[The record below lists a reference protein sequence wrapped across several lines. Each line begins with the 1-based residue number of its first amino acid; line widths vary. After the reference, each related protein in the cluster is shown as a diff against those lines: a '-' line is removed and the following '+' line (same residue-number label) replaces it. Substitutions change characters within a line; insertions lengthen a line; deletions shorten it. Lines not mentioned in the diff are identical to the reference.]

1 MKLARA
7 VYASS
12 QGFPH
17 AEQFGLCLQMRRCA
31 VSIPSNIAEGA
42 ARGTSKEF
50 AHYLSIALGSL
61 AELDTQIELAQQP
74 GFIAGH
80 DAVKSQH
87 ESTAKL
93 VTKLRPSIQA
103 RISDH

>member
-1 MKLARA
+1 
-7 VYASS
+7 
-12 QGFPH
+12 
-17 AEQFGLCLQMRRCA
+17 MRRCA

-42 ARGTSKEF
+42 ARGTSKEL
-50 AHYLSIALGSL
+50 AHYLSIALGAL
-61 AELDTQIELAQQP
+61 AELDTQIELTQQL
-74 GFIAGH
+74 GFIAEH

-93 VTKLRPSIQA
+93 VTKLRQSILA